1 MAISKQEVT
10 SDKSGLTYIAA
21 YEMEKGNTS
30 GRCSVYVKQ
39 NSEET
44 LYLSY
49 RDTAQQIKTTLAP
62 VPIKDDPSAKPA
74 KLVNFFDRDRIVD
87 SLLVA
92 TKSMINKSKVGNLDY
107 DVVTFYL
114 VNNEF
119 KLQVIQA
126 TATAQEAE
134 NLGFKPLEL
143 GEPDMSTEEILAT
156 RDREASA
163 ARGESSPTSSRTS
176 GSDNDRSSASAGS
189 SSSIDSDDEAS
200 SSSIDSDDEA
210 SSSSIDSDDEA
221 SSSSID
227 SDEAPDTAGG
237 TERSGDTGT
246 SSDTGG
252 GGGSGTQALK
262 KKESTPGG
270 PGKPAPKAAP
280 KEAPP
285 VSKIRK
291 AKSNTD
297 HLEKAEYIAAGIP
310 LGSAGAEGT
319 EPKDFTMVQTIPDPM
334 GDRNG
339 SKYNDPR
346 YVFKKDV
353 AKTGDS
359 GDYVGSDYEYNVWI
373 DSSKIKTK
381 ADLIDANMPFV
392 YFEIAKDVFNEVP
405 YGVDRNRDFTGLKI
419 YHDGSI
425 TGNKAGLNNDSF
437 FNILYTYLELWNSY
451 KEISNLPAAPAPTP
465 EAPAPAPGPGQGDS
479 GPVADPDLDI
489 IVTPPAQGGV
499 EKKTGPCCHTGVK
512 LDLACYKRIWQE
524 YPNGVTPKD
533 CDKIYREKA
542 GNVPNFLRG
551 IEKDG
556 DEWVHYIK
564 DRQTGNFVAVT
575 TTGNTLLN
583 YAQSASIKKI
593 KIFKGGLGGF
603 RDSAK
608 TNDPEFNN
616 VFRTL
621 RTTIKDVRVFLPYDP
636 SMGPDSCGLT
646 DDEVFARTD
655 WTIQLREDKQ
665 MRIIRRQIRN
675 LLLSQRS

>member
-1 MAISKQEVT
+1 MAISKQDVT

-39 NSEET
+39 NREET

-62 VPIKDDPSAKPA
+62 VTIKDNPIAKP
-74 KLVNFFDRDRIVD
+74 KRLVNFFDRDRIVD
-87 SLLVA
+87 SLLVT
-92 TKSMINKSKVGNLDY
+92 TKSIIEKSKGGNLDY
-107 DVVTFYL
+107 DVVTFYV
-114 VNNEF
+114 VNGEF
-119 KLQVIQA
+119 KLQVTQA
-126 TATAQEAE
+126 TATAKEAE

-143 GEPDMSTEEILAT
+143 GEPDVSTGEILA
-156 RDREASA
+156 RGEREASA
-163 ARGESSPTSSRTS
+163 ARGESGPTSSRTS

-189 SSSIDSDDEAS
+189 SSSIDDDASDAA
-200 SSSIDSDDEA
+200 SSIDA
-210 SSSSIDSDDEA
+210 G
-221 SSSSID
+221 
-227 SDEAPDTAGG
+227 EAPGTAGG

-246 SSDTGG
+246 SGGTGSGG
-252 GGGSGTQALK
+252 GGDTTTSRK
-262 KKESTPGG
+262 KSG

-280 KEAPP
+280 KKEPS
-285 VSKIRK
+285 VSTIRK
-291 AKSNTD
+291 AAKITD
-297 HLEKAEYIAAGIP
+297 YLTKAEYQKASIP
-310 LGSAGAEGT
+310 LKKAGAEGT

-334 GDRNG
+334 GDRDG
-339 SKYNDPR
+339 SEYNDPR
-346 YVFKKDV
+346 YVFKSVVMPDN
-353 AKTGDS
+353 S
-359 GDYVGSDYEYNVWI
+359 GDYVGSDYAYNVWI
-373 DSSKIKTK
+373 DKNKIKTK
-381 ADLIDANMPFV
+381 ADLIDDNMPFV
-392 YFEIAKDVFNEVP
+392 YFEIAKDAFDERP

-451 KEISNLPAAPAPTP
+451 KEISNLPAAPDAAPAPSAPTP
-465 EAPAPAPGPGQGDS
+465 APDAPAPAPDTSPGDS
-479 GPVADPDLDI
+479 GPDAGPDLNI
-489 IVTPPAQGGV
+489 TVTPPAPGGG
-499 EKKTGPCCHTGVK
+499 ERKTGPCCHTGVK
-512 LDLACYKRIWQE
+512 LDLACYQRTWTE

-533 CDKIYREKA
+533 CDSIYREKA

-556 DEWVHYIK
+556 DEWLHYIK
-564 DRQTGNFVAVT
+564 DKQTGNFVAVT

-646 DDEVFARTD
+646 DDEVFSRTD